1 MLRIFQQVALWEAI
15 STIVLFFVAMPVKYI
30 LPHFME
36 VPDDIR
42 NGTVRIAGSIHGFLV
57 VLFVIL
63 LVACWQSFN
72 WKFSRVV
79 KYAVVSL
86 IPIVSFW
93 VERDVKKDIDT
104 TKKTVKII

>member
-15 STIVLFFVAMPVKYI
+15 STIILFFVAMPVKYI

-36 VPDDIR
+36 VPEDIR

-79 KYAVVSL
+79 KYAIASL
-86 IPIVSFW
+86 IPVVSFW
-93 VERDVKKDIDT
+93 VERDIKKDIDST
-104 TKKTVKII
+104 RRTVRTV